1 MVKVSVLVPV
11 YNVKKYLRQCLDSL
25 AAQTL
30 DGIEFVCIDDG
41 STDGCSE
48 ILDAYAAQDERFRV
62 IHKEN
67 SGYGASMN
75 VGLRA
80 ARGEYIGI
88 VESDDFADAEMFE
101 RLYDV
106 VEAQHAEVV
115 KSNYDSFTD
124 RDGNTFHE
132 MLEGLPYRTICS
144 AEKDYRLLQTD
155 SFLWTS
161 LYQKAFLLQ
170 NHIWFHETPG
180 ASYQDV
186 AFSLKVSACGKRM
199 FLLRKG
205 YLHYRLDNADASS
218 RKIRQKL
225 HCYHDEFAEYW
236 KFVERHGNE
245 VRFVAGAAA
254 YNMWRIYR
262 TSCWPNVGRREK
274 VRYLGAV
281 AEEFL
286 QLREKGMLQKENWP
300 QEEWQDLQDLMDHL
314 PEKKFACMQ
323 KVQAEEFMK
332 CGFVDCLQRAPR
344 LYLYGAGQ
352 VARGLLKIFF
362 SQDIRVSGML
372 VDCTE
377 GNPSEILDLPVYP
390 LSLSP
395 ADRRHDVIVI
405 AVTPRRPEV
414 QQEIFFA
421 LEQAGYR
428 NIIVLTEELR
438 QALAQA

>member
-48 ILDAYAAQDERFRV
+48 ILDAYAAQDVRFRV

-75 VGLRA
+75 VGLRT

-106 VEAQHAEVV
+106 AEAQHAEVV

-155 SFLWTS
+155 TFLWTS

-186 AFSLKVSACGKRM
+186 SFSLKVALCCKRIY
-199 FLLRKG
+199 LVSEG
-205 YLHYRLDNADASS
+205 YLHYRMDNPGASGHQVS
-218 RKIRQKL
+218 KKYL
-225 HCYHDEFAEYW
+225 CYHEEFAEYW
-236 KFVERHGNE
+236 
-245 VRFVAGAAA
+245 RFLQTRSKEEQEIGTAAS
-254 YNMWRIYR
+254 YNAWRIYQA
-262 TSCWPNVGRREK
+262 SCWPYVARRDRR
-274 VRYLGAV
+274 RYLHRVIDEFQHLQQQSRLKENEWPQEAWGKLKHLL
-281 AEEFL
+281 EEPAACEFDCI
-286 QLREKGMLQKENWP
+286 RTLQKERLLK
-300 QEEWQDLQDLMDHL
+300 EGFLQDLHQAR
-314 PEKKFACMQ
+314 KF
-323 KVQAEEFMK
+323 
-332 CGFVDCLQRAPR
+332 
-344 LYLYGAGQ
+344 YLYGAGK
-352 VARGLLKIFF
+352 VAERLLQNLDRQGISVAGLLV
-362 SQDIRVSGML
+362 QNL
-372 VDCTE
+372 E
-377 GNPSEILDLPVYP
+377 GNPASVAGVPVEAWQEAD
-390 LSLSP
+390 
-395 ADRRHDVIVI
+395 ADREHDLVVI

-414 QQEIFFA
+414 QQEIFFT
-421 LEQAGYR
+421 LEQAGYQ
-428 NIIVLTEELR
+428 NVIVLTKEL
-438 QALAQA
+438 QEALA